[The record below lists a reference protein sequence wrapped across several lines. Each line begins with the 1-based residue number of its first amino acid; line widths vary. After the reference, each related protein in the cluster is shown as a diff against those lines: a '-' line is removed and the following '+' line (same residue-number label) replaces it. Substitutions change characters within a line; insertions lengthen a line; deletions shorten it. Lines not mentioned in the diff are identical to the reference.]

1 MIYKSYEEWV
11 WKIKV
16 SFLPNIL
23 DVVLQNLQIEMK
35 CNYCSI
41 LETETLVRRPGRGK
55 LLCASCCCVELGA
68 GDETNIGILYL
79 IGVSS
84 NYLQVLTNQ
93 EFDCGTVKVQSLIL
107 DTVHS
112 VDRASLHQIPS
123 ANMSAVLKILI
134 ISEDFNWENC
144 NWTFLHSQFISF
156 ISFIFYIW
164 LGETNQSRTW
174 PVSADWKWEIEP

>member
-1 MIYKSYEEWV
+1 MIYKSYEEY
-11 WKIKV
+11 KSV

-41 LETETLVRRPGRGK
+41 LETETLVLLQSLRGEI
-55 LLCASCCCVELGA
+55 LCASRCVELGPR
-68 GDETNIGILYL
+68 DETNIWYL
-79 IGVSS
+79 IGLSS

-93 EFDCGTVKVQSLIL
+93 EFDCRTVKVQSLIL
-107 DTVHS
+107 DTVQS

-134 ISEDFNWENC
+134 ISEDFN
-144 NWTFLHSQFISF
+144 
-156 ISFIFYIW
+156 
-164 LGETNQSRTW
+164 
-174 PVSADWKWEIEP
+174 